1 MTTTLAIDES
11 LLALTPELAS
21 ERLARAGFG
30 FLPEALRIEP
40 REERWLVHLPDQRL
54 AWFAASAEGRRR
66 LHIERRVLRLLGSRC
81 TFHVPRILFEDASGS
96 FDLRAIVPGGA
107 DAWQL
112 YARLCQNPELA
123 RRLGAALGE
132 LLVEQHSRIGA
143 DDVAS
148 WLPPVPSWPRSRS
161 WVIERLPRVIADG
174 QLMLDAD
181 RVLREYENVAVS
193 EADRA
198 LVHADLG
205 PHNLGVDEEA
215 VLRGVFDYEGAT
227 WADRHHDFRYFVLD
241 CANDELLHAAR
252 AVYEPAIGVTIQPE
266 RVYLYNAACA
276 LCFLAE
282 RVGKSPE
289 ERSYGRTLAEDLRW
303 CRQALARVLGARC
316 KGA

>member
-11 LLALTPELAS
+11 VLALTPELAS

-30 FLPEALRIEP
+30 FLPEALRVEP
-40 REERWLVHLPDQRL
+40 REERWLVHLPDQRM

-66 LHIERRVLRLLGSRC
+66 LHIERRVLRLLESRC
-81 TFHVPRILFEDASGS
+81 TFRVPRILFEDAAGV

-107 DAWQL
+107 DPWQL
-112 YARLCQNPELA
+112 YTRVCQNPELA
-123 RRLGAALGE
+123 RRLGALLGE
-132 LLVEQHSRIGA
+132 MLVEQHSRIGA
-143 DDVAS
+143 VDVAS
-148 WLPPVPSWPRSRS
+148 WLPAVPSWPRPRS
-161 WVIERLPRVIADG
+161 WIIERLPRVIADG
-174 QLMLDAD
+174 RLMLDAD
-181 RVLREYENVAVS
+181 RVLRQYESVAVS

-205 PHNLGVDEEA
+205 LHNLGDGDEA
-215 VLRGVFDYEGAT
+215 TLRGVFDYEGAA

-241 CANDELLHAAR
+241 CASDELLHAAR

-282 RVGKSPE
+282 RVGKSSDE
-289 ERSYGRTLAEDLRW
+289 QSYGRTLAEDLRW
-303 CRQALARVLGARC
+303 CRQALARVLGARR